1 MGEIYGADFSYAR
14 PDPVAM
20 RNAGHTFAVGYIS
33 RNSRKCFADWRRYA
47 DAGLGVAF
55 VFEDAAIPDFGA
67 GPADSQF
74 CEQWMRANGVP
85 MDAPLFFAFDADLPT
100 GQFGLAAA
108 YGRAFNLATNSP
120 VGPYGKYSL
129 IEALVTP
136 GQQPMQLGWQT
147 AAWSGEQLS
156 QKANLYQRYTRHHPI
171 PGVADTEWDENVL
184 IRPLA
189 FARTGAAIATPR
201 ESVEETQETSTSSW
215 SRDRSA
221 GVLREPPDD
230 AGGRSS

>member
-1 MGEIYGADFSYAR
+1 MTEIYGADFSYSR

-55 VFEDAAIPDFGA
+55 VFEDAAVPDFG
-67 GPADSQF
+67 GGTADSQF
-74 CEQWMRANGVP
+74 CEQWLRANGVP
-85 MDAPLFFAFDADLPT
+85 LDAPLFFAFDADLPT
-100 GQFGLAAA
+100 SQFGLAAA

-147 AAWSGEQLS
+147 AAWSGSELS
-156 QKANLYQRYTRHHPI
+156 QKANLYQRYTHHHPI
-171 PGVADTEWDENVL
+171 PGTADAAYDENVL
-184 IRPLA
+184 INPLT
-189 FARTGAAIATPR
+189 FARTGAAIAAPRAAAQEQTR
-201 ESVEETQETSTSSW
+201 ESSPT
-215 SRDRSA
+215 
-221 GVLREPPDD
+221 G
-230 AGGRSS
+230 